1 MTPVLICIQFFP
13 SNITNLIPH
22 ITDLTLVNH
31 KEILQCRLQQAEVS
45 LAKALFYK
53 MMDVHIYLLCDFH
66 VRFVIFPQITS

>member
-1 MTPVLICIQFFP
+1 MALVFLYTQLFL
-13 SNITNLIPH
+13 STITNLILH
-22 ITDLTLVNH
+22 VAGS
-31 KEILQCRLQQAEVS
+31 EILHCRLQQAEVS